1 MKSNKDNDRPTISE
15 ARTEMNLGGG
25 LTPQEAHEALL
36 EADKKMIQ
44 DKIKFLEAR
53 GYKVIKPTK

>member
-1 MKSNKDNDRPTISE
+1 MNKDKKTIAE
-15 ARTEMNLGGG
+15 ARSEMSLGGG

-36 EADKKMIQ
+36 EADKKLIQ

-53 GYKVIKPTK
+53 GYKVTKTKEVKE